1 MVDWRMK
8 KWFVGSVE
16 VQLTNQSGQLMWNT
30 VIYEIA
36 EICRMLL
43 LDSLKVHRMAS
54 IREMLETECS
64 TQAQDIPLG
73 VSAFSQLMDV
83 SVMRTFKKKIK

>member
-1 MVDWRMK
+1 
-8 KWFVGSVE
+8 
-16 VQLTNQSGQLMWNT
+16 
-30 VIYEIA
+30 
-36 EICRMLL
+36 
-43 LDSLKVHRMAS
+43 MAS